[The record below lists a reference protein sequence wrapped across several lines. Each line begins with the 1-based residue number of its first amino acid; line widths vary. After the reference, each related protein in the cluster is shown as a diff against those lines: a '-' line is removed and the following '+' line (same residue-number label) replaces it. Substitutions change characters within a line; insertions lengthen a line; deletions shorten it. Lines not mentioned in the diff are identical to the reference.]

1 MSLAGDGNRSLPRDA
16 LINKMMPGF
25 NYRDFAMMMGTKA
38 RQDDLDE
45 LKQNKA
51 NKTDS
56 ENQMKAIDILH
67 RQIQH
72 LIILLIEVVK

>member
-1 MSLAGDGNRSLPRDA
+1 MM
-16 LINKMMPGF
+16 NK
-25 NYRDFAMMMGTKA
+25 T
-38 RQDDLDE
+38 
-45 LKQNKA
+45 

-72 LIILLIEVVK
+72 LIILLIEVVKTLVNDQAETFQEKQNKRVFILDQCSLVRNWISNFQP

>member
-1 MSLAGDGNRSLPRDA
+1 
-16 LINKMMPGF
+16 MPGF
-25 NYRDFAMMMGTKA
+25 NFRDFMTMMNTKA
-38 RQDDLDE
+38 RQSDVEE
-45 LKQNKA
+45 LVKNKT

-72 LIILLIEVVK
+72 LIILQIEVVKELISDQPETF